1 MVLQYDTY
9 NPVGSAVTRL
19 LGVAKHFQDIYRL
32 AKKLEPSLIIGF
44 GVDAAVTARRLGKPC
59 VIFTDGDGTPVQ
71 SHLVGW
77 LAGVVVT
84 PRFFKRS
91 LGPNHIRLDSYKE
104 LMYLHPNHFRA
115 DPQIYDEL
123 GISRDQRYVI
133 ARFNSFSAVH
143 DIGTRGFSTFDK
155 HTLVNELQKY
165 AKVFI
170 SAEGSLPEDLDI
182 YKLPIAPHRIH
193 HALNFAEMIIS
204 DSGTMTVEAAILGT
218 PSIICSTNATQYSN
232 YLELDYKYGLIRLF
246 SEPDKAI
253 AQALEMIQ
261 QPVLKQQWA
270 EKRSHMLAD
279 KKDITSFMIDLISSY
294 PESLRSFKKKNGV
307 PEDPGVIQI
316 PKRV

>member
-1 MVLQYDTY
+1 
-9 NPVGSAVTRL
+9 
-19 LGVAKHFQDIYRL
+19 
-32 AKKLEPSLIIGF
+32 
-44 GVDAAVTARRLGKPC
+44 
-59 VIFTDGDGTPVQ
+59 
-71 SHLVGW
+71 LVGW
-77 LAGVVVT
+77 LASVVVT
-84 PRFFKRS
+84 PRFFKRN

-123 GISRDQRYVI
+123 GISRAQKYVI

-170 SAEGSLPEDLDI
+170 SAEGNLPEDLDI
-182 YKLPIAPHRIH
+182 YKLPISPHRIH

-294 PESLRSFKKKNGV
+294 PESLRGFKKKNGV